1 MVEFLSDWSG
11 QLVVAIIVGSILEM
25 LVPKGK
31 NKKYVKMLI
40 GIYIVFCI
48 VSPFVK
54 INESFSAD
62 NIDETIDKFVEQ
74 NTEEVDQTSM
84 DAKLEQL
91 YIEEVEK
98 NITEDLANIGYKVM
112 KCKIE
117 VSLNNKVN
125 NSTIQSINLKVKKY
139 IRKNSSSEIENIE
152 GVEKVDIS
160 INNKEKEDT
169 TYIENED
176 INKIKNFIL
185 EKYDIE
191 EHKIHISG

>member
-48 VSPFVK
+48 VSPFTK

-139 IRKNSSSEIENIE
+139 IRKNTSSEIENIE

-176 INKIKNFIL
+176 INKIKSFIL

>member
-48 VSPFVK
+48 VSPFTK

-62 NIDETIDKFVEQ
+62 TIDKIVEQ
-74 NTEEVDQTSM
+74 NTEEIDQTTM
-84 DAKLEQL
+84 DARLEQL

-125 NSTIQSINLKVKKY
+125 KSTIQSINIKVNKKEFI
-139 IRKNSSSEIENIE
+139 IRN
-152 GVEKVDIS
+152 
-160 INNKEKEDT
+160 
-169 TYIENED
+169 
-176 INKIKNFIL
+176 
-185 EKYDIE
+185 
-191 EHKIHISG
+191 